1 MKTKQ
6 IIMLF
11 LSGIILLTGCGR
23 SDYEDKIIGK
33 YYNIDYTPDIGGDE
47 ENPIGY
53 TVESQVEFFT
63 DNLYIEEGV
72 LKFSFSKDVG
82 KNIIL
87 NYEFG
92 PDTLEWKIKDRKI
105 QYLDQGIPDF
115 KIKFKGSNAT
125 RDSDRLLVSQYRSFI
140 ENDVVDVMK
149 QELLEHGISSDSIIQ
164 LNNRYLVTEDKD
176 GERTISKRISE
187 IK

>member
-6 IIMLF
+6 IIMPF
-11 LSGIILLTGCGR
+11 LSGIILLTGCGS
-23 SDYEDKIIGK
+23 SDYEDKIVGK
-33 YYNIDYTPDIGGDE
+33 YYSIDYTADIDWDE
-47 ENPIGY
+47 EYPISMTLETY
-53 TVESQVEFFT
+53 EEFFP
-63 DNLYIEEGV
+63 DNTSIESGM

-82 KNIIL
+82 KSLIL
-87 NYEFG
+87 KYECV

-105 QYLDQGIPDF
+105 HYVDQGIPDF

-140 ENDVVDVMK
+140 ENDVVDIMK

-164 LNNRYLVTEDKD
+164 LNDKYLVTEDKD
-176 GERTISKRISE
+176 GERTISKRI
-187 IK
+187 IDKK